1 MVQLVLAVQ
10 PDAPLKGVRTL
21 VSVIALSGLWA
32 IWRSIPRY
40 SVERQFK
47 QSGFSVVVRVGDLFA
62 ETADLVIGF
71 TDTFDTSTER
81 GDIVSP
87 RSVQGQLLSKV
98 FRGDVAALDSSLLA
112 PLRDT
117 PTVAVESESSK
128 PRGKRVRYPI
138 GTVAAIVHEGRTY
151 YGVAYSRLGNDLVA
165 KSSVDYLWRGLGN
178 LWTAVAAHGHLEPVA
193 IPIIG
198 SDLAKVSS
206 LGREGLLKMILLSFV
221 AESRANLVS
230 RQLTVVIAP
239 GDADEVN
246 MLEVQAFL
254 DTL

>member
-10 PDAPLKGVRTL
+10 PGAPLKGVRTL
-21 VSVIALSGLWA
+21 TSVIALSGLWA
-32 IWRSIPRY
+32 IWRSMPRY
-40 SVERQFK
+40 SAERQFK
-47 QSGFSVVVRVGDLFA
+47 QSAFSVVVRVGDLFA
-62 ETADLVIGF
+62 ERADLVVGF
-71 TDTFDTSTER
+71 TDTFDTSIER

-98 FRGDVAALDSSLLA
+98 FRGDVATLDSSLLA
-112 PLRDT
+112 SLRDA

-128 PRGKRVRYPI
+128 PRGKRARYPI
-138 GTVAAIVHEGRTY
+138 GAVAAIAHEGRRY
-151 YGVAYSRLGNDLVA
+151 YCVAYSRLGNDLVA

-178 LWTAVAAHGHLEPVA
+178 LWTAVAAHGHLDPVA

-221 AESRANLVS
+221 AESRVNLIS

-239 GDADEVN
+239 GDADDVN